1 MLACRVVRQKCNL
14 KFKIFELMAIL
25 VDKNTKALI
34 QGITGRSGTQVC
46 QMLQAYGTKVL
57 AGVRPGKGGEEV
69 SGVPVYDTVKEAL
82 SVHPEINTSMIYVP
96 PGFVFDAALEAIET
110 KISLIH
116 IFTEKVPIHDST
128 KIFALSKKNNVR
140 VVGPASI
147 GIISSGLAKIGSIGG
162 FENRG
167 FEKGGTG
174 VVSKSGGMCSE
185 IANLLSRFGFGQ
197 STVVGIGGDMI
208 ACTNFVDV
216 LELFEEDKETKAVVL
231 FGEVGGTYEEEAAEY
246 IKSRKFTKPAV
257 AYIAGRFVEKLP
269 QGTPL
274 GHAGAMVEQD
284 RGTWESKIE
293 SLKKAGVKVAERLED
308 LPQLLRKVL

>member
-1 MLACRVVRQKCNL
+1 
-14 KFKIFELMAIL
+14 MAIL
-25 VDKNTKALI
+25 VDRNTRVLI

-46 QMLQAYGTKVL
+46 QILQSYNTKVV

-69 SGVPVYDTVKEAL
+69 LGVPVYNTVVEAK
-82 SVHPEINTSMIYVP
+82 VNHPEINTSLIYVP
-96 PGFVFDAALEAIET
+96 PGFVQDAAFEAIEA
-110 KISLIH
+110 KIPLIH
-116 IFTEKVPIHDST
+116 IFTERVPIHDSA

-147 GIISSGLAKIGSIGG
+147 GIISPGVAKIGSIGG
-162 FENRG
+162 FENHGFKRG
-167 FEKGGTG
+167 EIG

-185 IANLLSRFGFGQ
+185 IASLLTRAGFGQ

-208 ACTNFVDV
+208 ACTNFVDT
-216 LELFEEDKETKAVVL
+216 LELFEKDRKTESIVL

-246 IKSRKFTKPAV
+246 IKSGKFTKPVV

-274 GHAGAMVEQD
+274 GHAGAMIEQG
-284 RGTWESKIE
+284 RGTWESKVK
-293 SLKKAGVKVAERLED
+293 SLKKAGVKIAEKLED
-308 LPQLLRKVL
+308 IPKLLEKVLAVS